1 MTDLKNI
8 FHAFGINNL
17 LNASTSGLILFKKE
31 KEPDSEGD
39 ETAICTIENPSALVL
54 TGHDAM
60 EGKQWSELIGY
71 AGVDSA
77 PLDNQDFEKYFA
89 LSKTWCRISNRPVD
103 SQHFL
108 CTITDISSIKGIQ
121 SELERKID
129 DLNKSNAD
137 LEQFAYVAS
146 HDLQEPLRKIVSFGE
161 RLDVKSRDVLNE
173 EQALYLD
180 RILNATRRMQMMIEN
195 LLEFSRVARIKE
207 DFVKTDLNAVLK
219 NTISDL
225 ELLIQK
231 KDAVVTVESLPEID
245 AIPVQMAQL
254 FQNLLSNSLKFTR
267 TDVRP
272 VVKVSAGFLTTE
284 EIRVIGGIPSQ
295 KYIGIEVSDNGVGFE
310 MSESSKIF
318 TLFQRLRGRSEFEG
332 AGIGLAVC
340 KKVVENHKGFISAV
354 GIPDEGASFKLVLPI
369 KQGA

>member
-1 MTDLKNI
+1 M
-8 FHAFGINNL
+8 AG
-17 LNASTSGLILFKKE
+17 AE
-31 KEPDSEGD
+31 
-39 ETAICTIENPSALVL
+39 AAVCTIENPAALVL
-54 TGHDAM
+54 TGHDVM
-60 EGKQWSELIGY
+60 EGKEWGELIGY
-71 AGVDSA
+71 VGVDNV
-77 PLDNQDFEKYFA
+77 PLDNQDFEKYFT
-89 LSKTWCRISNRPVD
+89 LSKTWCRISNRPID
-103 SQHFL
+103 EQHFL
-108 CTITDISSIKGIQ
+108 CTVTDISSIKGIQ
-121 SELERKID
+121 NELERKID

-180 RILNATRRMQMMIEN
+180 RILNSTRRMQMMIEN

-207 DFVKTDLNAVLK
+207 DFVKTDLNGILK

-231 KDAVVTVESLPEID
+231 KDAIVTIEPLPEID

-267 TDVRP
+267 PDVRP
-272 VVKVSAGFLTTE
+272 VIEVTASFLTSE
-284 EIRVIGGIPSQ
+284 EIRTIGGIAST
-295 KYIGIEVSDNGVGFE
+295 KYIGIKVSDNGVGFE
-310 MSESSKIF
+310 MVESSKIF

-332 AGIGLAVC
+332 AGIGLAIC
-340 KKVVENHKGFISAV
+340 KKVVENHKGFISAA
-354 GIPDEGASFKLVLPI
+354 GIPDEGAIFKLILPI
-369 KQGA
+369 KQG

>member
-8 FHAFGINNL
+8 FHAFGINSL
-17 LNASTSGLILFKKE
+17 LNASTSGLILFKKINGE
-31 KEPDSEGD
+31 DSDAER
-39 ETAICTIENPSALVL
+39 AVCSIENPAALIL
-54 TGHDAM
+54 TGHDVM
-60 EGKQWSELIGY
+60 EGKKWSELIGY
-71 AGVDSA
+71 VGVDSVDI
-77 PLDNQDFEKYFA
+77 DNQDFEKYFA
-89 LSKTWCRISNRPVD
+89 LSKTWCRISNRPID
-103 SQHFL
+103 EHHFL
-108 CTITDISSIKGIQ
+108 CTVTDISSIKGIQ

-161 RLDVKSRDVLNE
+161 RLDVKSRDILNE

-180 RILNATRRMQMMIEN
+180 RILNSTRRMQMMIEN
-195 LLEFSRVARIKE
+195 LLEFSRVARAKD
-207 DFVKTDLNAVLK
+207 DFVQTDLNVILR
-219 NTISDL
+219 NTVSDL

-231 KDAVVTVESLPEID
+231 KDAIVTIEPLPAID

-267 TDVRP
+267 SDVRP
-272 VVKVSAGFLTTE
+272 EVRVSA
-284 EIRVIGGIPSQ
+284 RVLSSDEVRSIGGFTGI
-295 KYIGIEVSDNGVGFE
+295 KYVKIEVSDNGVGFE
-310 MSESSKIF
+310 MSESNKIF

-340 KKVVENHKGFISAV
+340 KKVVENHKGFISAE
-354 GIPDEGASFKLVLPI
+354 GIPDEGAIFKLILPT
-369 KQGA
+369 KQG